1 MWLPL
6 VTISPES
13 REPSHIRGVSWDYF
27 QKHACLMVINY
38 CQAMLQND
46 ENLVKNWN
54 SLSCVVV
61 MRIITFLYIW
71 CKVAYQCNGEISG
84 FLSIS
89 YIIRLKC
96 WLHLKWFFFFNRDRK
111 YFCFIFCIDFK
122 YYIDFHKSYFW
133 GYFNLKR
140 RCMLLNI
147 LMHTYTLL
155 IKLFYCYGLAYMHLL
170 VVRKMHCKMV
180 IISFYSLLI
189 QEKIWLNE

>member
-1 MWLPL
+1 MAQN
-6 VTISPES
+6 
-13 REPSHIRGVSWDYF
+13 REKPSHIRDVSWDYF

-89 YIIRLKC
+89 YIIHLKC
-96 WLHLKWFFFFNRDRK
+96 WLHLKWFFFSTETEN
-111 YFCFIFCIDFK
+111 IFVIFFVL
-122 YYIDFHKSYFW
+122 I
-133 GYFNLKR
+133 
-140 RCMLLNI
+140 LNI
-147 LMHTYTLL
+147 ILNFINL
-155 IKLFYCYGLAYMHLL
+155 ISEDILT
-170 VVRKMHCKMV
+170 
-180 IISFYSLLI
+180 
-189 QEKIWLNE
+189 